1 ALLAPGNLPY
11 VASEVPC
18 ELIILTQR
26 RFFSSFDR
34 HPVIARIKEFCPV
47 RLIRL
52 DDLIVSKDKYGMT
65 LTYAL
70 HRAFSDLG
78 PAMTEHGNIAVMAVS
93 IGAEGP
99 RRGVTANPAGGR
111 GIVAPRIFAPIAEE
125 VTPELRKPLNEAK

>member
-1 ALLAPGNLPY
+1 
-11 VASEVPC
+11 
-18 ELIILTQR
+18 
-26 RFFSSFDR
+26 FFSSFDR

-78 PAMTEHGNIAVMAVS
+78 PAMTEHWQIFLYADFILADGSLRAV
-93 IGAEGP
+93 IGHLA
-99 RRGVTANPAGGR
+99 RGQR
-111 GIVAPRIFAPIAEE
+111 FVASRIYCPIAEE
-125 VTPELRKPLNEAK
+125 STPKLHNHLNKAT